1 MCVCLSS
8 DFLLKNWIIKVIYSV
23 WTSLVTTRKD
33 LRKKKVF
40 EGIGGGTRQKGFA
53 GPRFREK
60 ATLEG

>member
-1 MCVCLSS
+1 LDYKSDIFCLDQSS
-8 DFLLKNWIIKVIYSV
+8 NNKERFK
-23 WTSLVTTRKD
+23 
-33 LRKKKVF
+33 KKKVF